1 MLQDDVVVVV
11 LDRVLPVELVLSV
24 VFLAEQA
31 AVSRSEKRKI
41 CFCYL
46 TLIFY
51 RNSKNITVVKMFNS
65 QKLRL
70 DPLTWPTVGG
80 FKILQMDDYAYI
92 STK

>member
-31 AVSRSEKRKI
+31 AVSRSEKKI
-41 CFCYL
+41 NVFLLFNPY
-46 TLIFY
+46 FY
-51 RNSKNITVVKMFNS
+51 RNSQNFAFVKIFHS